1 MTMDNLLDSIGAVE
15 TLAWNTVGIFVILAV
30 GVYLGYRTRL
40 VQLRHIP
47 DMFRAITDKA
57 TSDAEGRTRSLSAF
71 QTFTIT
77 ASARVGTGNIA
88 GVAGAIA
95 LGGPGAVF
103 WMWLM
108 AIFTS
113 AASFVE
119 STLAQLYKVR
129 RFDTFK
135 GGPAYYIE
143 RGLGSRSGGIVFA
156 VIFIFCFALSFTSL
170 QSNTI
175 VDAATGAATELGLE
189 DTTSMVWILAVAL
202 AGLTGLVVLAGLR
215 RVAQVTQRVVPL
227 MAMAYILLGLV
238 VVALNIEAIP
248 AVFGMIFGEALNFT
262 SAAGG
267 AFGAMI
273 MAGVQRGM
281 FSNEAGM
288 GSVPNVAAT
297 ADVSHPVKQGLVQTL
312 GVYLDTLIICS
323 VTAFIILVTFPDQA
337 VRAETNL
344 GGELTQEALTANF
357 GTFGAIALAVII
369 LLLAFT
375 SILGNYSYGEM
386 NVLFI
391 SSSEKSRKIY
401 AVALTAV
408 VFLGAIIP
416 VDLAWAI
423 AGVTMV
429 IIAVYNLVVISLLG
443 GTAVRLLKHYET
455 QKRQGLDPLFLAS
468 DMPDL
473 RNIECWGEADMAD
486 HRAGPATES
495 RTASGRQDTRSQG

>member
-1 MTMDNLLDSIGAVE
+1 MTMENLLETIGE
-15 TLAWNTVGIFVILAV
+15 IEGTAWEWLGIPVILVV
-30 GVYLGYRTRL
+30 GLYLTIRTGV
-40 VQLRHIP
+40 VQIRHIP
-47 DMFRAITDKA
+47 DMFRSITDKA
-57 TSDAEGRTRSLSAF
+57 TEDENGRTRSLSAF

-95 LGGPGAVF
+95 MGGPGAVF
-103 WMWLM
+103 WMWVM
-108 AIFTS
+108 AVFNS

-170 QSNTI
+170 QANTI
-175 VDAATGAATELGLE
+175 VDSVTGAASELGME
-189 DTTSMVWILAVAL
+189 DTSSLVWILAVL
-202 AGLTGLVVLAGLR
+202 LTVLTGVVVLAGLR
-215 RVAQVTQRVVPL
+215 RVAAVTQRVVPL
-227 MAMAYILLGLV
+227 MAMLYILLGLV
-238 VVALNIEAIP
+238 VVAFNIEQLP
-248 AVFGMIFGEALNFT
+248 NVFAMIFGEAFNFT

-297 ADVSHPVKQGLVQTL
+297 ADVSHPVKQGFVQTL

-323 VTAFIILVTFPDQA
+323 VTAFIILVTYPDPA
-337 VRAETNL
+337 SRTETANV
-344 GGELTQEALTANF
+344 GGELTQAALTSNF
-357 GTFGAIALAVII
+357 GAFGALALAVII

-391 SSSEKSRKIY
+391 SSSEKNRKTF
-401 AVALTAV
+401 AVVLTAV
-408 VFLGAIIP
+408 VFIGAIIP
-416 VDLAWAI
+416 VDLAWAV

-429 IIAVYNLVVISLLG
+429 IIALFNLVVITLMG
-443 GTAVRLLKHYET
+443 GTAVRLLKHYQA
-455 QKRQGLDPLFLAS
+455 QKKQGIDPIFLAS

-473 RNIECWGEADMAD
+473 RNIECWTEEDMAD
-486 HRAGPATES
+486 HRPSTATPQH
-495 RTASGRQDTRSQG
+495 TTR

>member
-1 MTMDNLLDSIGAVE
+1 MTMENLLEAIGE
-15 TLAWNTVGIFVILAV
+15 IEGMAWEWLGIPVILVV
-30 GVYLGYRTRL
+30 GLYLTIRTGV
-40 VQLRHIP
+40 VQIRHIP
-47 DMFRAITDKA
+47 DMFRSITDKA
-57 TSDAEGRTRSLSAF
+57 TEDENGRTRSLSAF

-95 LGGPGAVF
+95 MGGPGAVF
-103 WMWLM
+103 WMWVM
-108 AIFTS
+108 AVFNS

-170 QSNTI
+170 QANTI
-175 VDAATGAATELGLE
+175 VDSATGAASELGME
-189 DTTSMVWILAVAL
+189 DTSSLVWILAVL
-202 AGLTGLVVLAGLR
+202 LTVLTGVVVLAGLR
-215 RVAQVTQRVVPL
+215 RVAAVTQRVVPL
-227 MAMAYILLGLV
+227 MAMLYILLGLV
-238 VVALNIEAIP
+238 VVAFNIEQLP
-248 AVFGMIFGEALNFT
+248 NVFAMIFGEAFNFT

-297 ADVSHPVKQGLVQTL
+297 ADVSHPAKQGFVQTL

-323 VTAFIILVTFPDQA
+323 VTAFIILVTYPDPA
-337 VRAETNL
+337 SRTETANV
-344 GGELTQEALTANF
+344 GGELTQAALTSNF
-357 GTFGAIALAVII
+357 GAFGALALAVII

-391 SSSEKSRKIY
+391 SSSEKTRKIF
-401 AVALTAV
+401 AVVLTAV
-408 VFLGAIIP
+408 VFIGAIIP
-416 VDLAWAI
+416 VDLAWAV

-429 IIAVYNLVVISLLG
+429 IIALFNLVVITLMG
-443 GTAVRLLKHYET
+443 GTAVRLLKHYQA
-455 QKRQGLDPLFLAS
+455 QKKQGIDPIFLAS

-473 RNIECWGEADMAD
+473 RNIECWTEEDMAD
-486 HRAGPATES
+486 HRPATAAPQHTN
-495 RTASGRQDTRSQG
+495 R

>member
-1 MTMDNLLDSIGAVE
+1 MTMENLLETIGE
-15 TLAWNTVGIFVILAV
+15 IEGMAWEWLGIPVILVV
-30 GVYLGYRTRL
+30 GLYLTIRTGV
-40 VQLRHIP
+40 VQIRHIP
-47 DMFRAITDKA
+47 DMFRSITDKA
-57 TSDAEGRTRSLSAF
+57 TEDENGRTRSLSAF

-95 LGGPGAVF
+95 MGGPGAVF
-103 WMWLM
+103 WMWVM
-108 AIFTS
+108 AVFNS

-170 QSNTI
+170 QANTI
-175 VDAATGAATELGLE
+175 VDSVTGAASELGME
-189 DTTSMVWILAVAL
+189 DTSSLVWILAVL
-202 AGLTGLVVLAGLR
+202 LTVLTGVVVLAGLR
-215 RVAQVTQRVVPL
+215 RVAAVTQRVVPL
-227 MAMAYILLGLV
+227 MAMLYILLGLV
-238 VVALNIEAIP
+238 VVAFNIEQLP
-248 AVFGMIFGEALNFT
+248 NVFAMIFGEAFNFT

-297 ADVSHPVKQGLVQTL
+297 ADVSHPAKQGFVQTL

-323 VTAFIILVTFPDQA
+323 VTAFIILVTYPDPA
-337 VRAETNL
+337 SRTETANV
-344 GGELTQEALTANF
+344 GGELTQAALTSNF
-357 GTFGAIALAVII
+357 GAFGALALAVII

-391 SSSEKSRKIY
+391 SSSEKTRKIF
-401 AVALTAV
+401 AVVLTAV
-408 VFLGAIIP
+408 VFIGAIIP
-416 VDLAWAI
+416 VDLAWAV

-429 IIAVYNLVVISLLG
+429 IIALFNLVVITLMG
-443 GTAVRLLKHYET
+443 GTAVRLLKHYQA
-455 QKRQGLDPLFLAS
+455 QKKQGIDPIFLAS

-473 RNIECWGEADMAD
+473 RNIECWTEEDMAD
-486 HRAGPATES
+486 HRPS
-495 RTASGRQDTRSQG
+495 TASPQHTNR

>member
-1 MTMDNLLDSIGAVE
+1 MTMDNLLDTIGAIE
-15 TLAWNTVGIFVILAV
+15 DASWTWVGIPVILVV
-30 GVYLGYRTRL
+30 GLYLTVRTRL
-40 VQLRHIP
+40 VQIRHIP
-47 DMFRAITDKA
+47 DMFRSITDKA
-57 TSDAEGRTRSLSAF
+57 TRDENGRTRSLSAF

-95 LGGPGAVF
+95 MGGPGAVF
-103 WMWLM
+103 WMWVM
-108 AIFTS
+108 AIFNS

-170 QSNTI
+170 QANTI
-175 VDAATGAATELGLE
+175 VDAASGAAAELGMT
-189 DTTSMVWILAVAL
+189 DTTSLGWILAVL
-202 AGLTGLVVLAGLR
+202 LTVLTGVVVLAGLR
-215 RVAQVTQRVVPL
+215 RVAQVTERVVPL
-227 MAMAYILLGLV
+227 MAMLYILLGLV
-238 VVALNIEAIP
+238 VVAFNIEQLP
-248 AVFGMIFGEALNFT
+248 AVFGMIFGEAFNFT

-323 VTAFIILVTFPDQA
+323 VTAFIILVTFPDAA
-337 VRAETNL
+337 VRAETNV
-344 GGELTQEALTANF
+344 GGELTQEALSANF
-357 GTFGAIALAVII
+357 GAFGALALALII

-391 SSSEKSRKIY
+391 SRSEKTRKIFA
-401 AVALTAV
+401 AVLTAV
-408 VFLGAIIP
+408 VFIGSIIP

-429 IIAVYNLVVISLLG
+429 IIAMFNLVVITLLG
-443 GTAVRLLKHYET
+443 GTAVKLLKHYEA
-455 QKRQGLDPLFLAS
+455 QKKQGIDPIFFAS
-468 DMPDL
+468 DMPEL
-473 RNIECWGEADMAD
+473 RNIECWAAEDMAD
-486 HRAGPATES
+486 HQPQSDS
-495 RTASGRQDTRSQG
+495 RHSQR

>member
-1 MTMDNLLDSIGAVE
+1 MTMENLLEAIGE
-15 TLAWNTVGIFVILAV
+15 IEGMAWEWLGIPVILVV
-30 GVYLGYRTRL
+30 GLYLTIRTGV
-40 VQLRHIP
+40 VQIRHIP
-47 DMFRAITDKA
+47 DMFRSITDKA
-57 TSDAEGRTRSLSAF
+57 TEDENGRTRSLSAF

-95 LGGPGAVF
+95 MGGPGAVF
-103 WMWLM
+103 WMWVM
-108 AIFTS
+108 AVFNS

-170 QSNTI
+170 QANTI
-175 VDAATGAATELGLE
+175 VDSVTGAASELGME
-189 DTTSMVWILAVAL
+189 DTSSLVWILAVL
-202 AGLTGLVVLAGLR
+202 LTVLTGVVVLAGLR
-215 RVAQVTQRVVPL
+215 RVAAVTQRVVPL
-227 MAMAYILLGLV
+227 MAMLYILLGLV
-238 VVALNIEAIP
+238 VVAFNIEQLP
-248 AVFGMIFGEALNFT
+248 NVFAMIFGEAFNFT

-297 ADVSHPVKQGLVQTL
+297 ADVSHPAKQGFVQTL

-323 VTAFIILVTFPDQA
+323 VTAFIILVTYPDPA
-337 VRAETNL
+337 SRTETANV
-344 GGELTQEALTANF
+344 GGELTQAALTSNF
-357 GTFGAIALAVII
+357 GAFGALALAVII

-391 SSSEKSRKIY
+391 SSSEKTRKIF
-401 AVALTAV
+401 AVVLTAV
-408 VFLGAIIP
+408 VFIGAIIP
-416 VDLAWAI
+416 VDLAWAV

-429 IIAVYNLVVISLLG
+429 IIALFNLVVITLMG
-443 GTAVRLLKHYET
+443 GTAVRLLKHYQA
-455 QKRQGLDPLFLAS
+455 QKKQGIDPIFLAS

-473 RNIECWGEADMAD
+473 RNIECWTEEDMAD
-486 HRAGPATES
+486 HRPATAAPQHTN
-495 RTASGRQDTRSQG
+495 R

>member
-1 MTMDNLLDSIGAVE
+1 MTNEDLLSSISLIE
-15 TLAWNTVGIFVILAV
+15 DTAWTWLGIPVIVAV
-30 GVYLGYRTRL
+30 GLYLGFRTRL

-57 TSDAEGRTRSLSAF
+57 TSDESGRTRSLSAF

-95 LGGPGAVF
+95 MGGPGAVF

-175 VDAATGAATELGLE
+175 VDAATGAATELGMD
-189 DTTSMVWILAVAL
+189 DTTGMVWILAVVL

-215 RVAQVTQRVVPL
+215 RVAQVSQRVVPI

-238 VVALNIEAIP
+238 VVAFNIEAIP
-248 AVFGMIFGEALNFT
+248 AVFGMIFGEAFNFT

-323 VTAFIILVTFPDQA
+323 VTAFIILVTFPDAA
-337 VRAETNL
+337 VRAETNV
-344 GGELTQEALTANF
+344 GGELTQAALVSNF

-391 SSSEKSRKIY
+391 SNTETSRKIY
-401 AVALTAV
+401 AAALTVV

-429 IIAVYNLVVISLLG
+429 IIALYNLVVITLLG
-443 GTAVRLLKHYET
+443 GTAVRLLKHYEA
-455 QKRQGLDPLFLAS
+455 QKRQGLEPLFLAS

-473 RNIECWGEADMAD
+473 RNIECWTEADMAD
-486 HRAGPATES
+486 HRVGPSTGSAPLSDTQRTHSS
-495 RTASGRQDTRSQG
+495 R